1 MTAYTIN
8 EQIKNFLPF
17 WEIDSNGSTDAENIA
32 HIQTLID
39 AGLMDLFDAMKND
52 ICVMAEHDDSE
63 TSLLYELIT
72 ADADIINEYKEI
84 FL

>member
-1 MTAYTIN
+1 MTAYKIN
-8 EQIKNFLPF
+8 ETIKNYLPH
-17 WEIDSNGSTDAENIA
+17 WELDTDGSTDAENIA

-39 AGLMDLFDAMKND
+39 TGLMDLFDAMKKD
-52 ICVMAEHDDSE
+52 LCVMAEHDDSE

-72 ADADIINEYKEI
+72 ADADILTEYKNI

>member
-1 MTAYTIN
+1 MTAYKIN
-8 EQIKNFLPF
+8 ETIKNYLPH
-17 WEIDSNGSTDAENIA
+17 WELDTDAENIA

-39 AGLMDLFDAMKND
+39 AGLMDLFDAMKKD
-52 ICVMAEHDDSE
+52 LCVMAEHDDNE

-72 ADADIINEYKEI
+72 ADADILTEYKNT